1 MQHSNLSQHNLL
13 TDEVDI
19 NLNMLRVTMMNRI
32 GRHINGT
39 DVITIDDSRRSNRDV
54 KFLKKLAQL
63 ATLGDSM
70 GDGAILS
77 LRAGA
82 GNYSLAFGRPGDKV
96 VTEVDAV
103 AEGGVSR
110 VGTTSPVG
118 VGVRRQ

>member
-1 MQHSNLSQHNLL
+1 MQHSNLSQRNLV

-19 NLNMLRVTMMNRI
+19 NLNMLRATVMNRI
-32 GRHINGT
+32 DHHIDGT
-39 DVITIDDSRRSNRDV
+39 DVVTIDDDHRSNRDV
-54 KFLKKLAQL
+54 KFLEKLVQP

-82 GNYSLAFGRPGDKV
+82 GNCSLAFGRPGDKV

-103 AEGGVSR
+103 AGGGASR
-110 VGTTSPVG
+110 VGATSPVG
-118 VGVRRQ
+118 VGVRCQ